1 MARTKP
7 SIGPHSRRSSA
18 TKGLRGKVVIDVS
31 MSLDGFISGPD
42 DSPKQPLGIGGDR
55 LFDWFSDGDTPSR
68 WYPSFKMSAV
78 SAELFDEFADR
89 VGAVVAGRRTYEVSD
104 AWGGDGPQPGIPLFV
119 VTHQVPERMPKGDPP
134 YTFVTDGV
142 EHAIERARAA
152 ARGKEVSLM
161 GSKIVQQCLAAGLL
175 DEITIHLVPV
185 LLGRGVP
192 LFGNLDPK
200 KYDLS
205 VVRVIDAPGVTHITY
220 RVVQS

>member
-1 MARTKP
+1 MERTKP

-31 MSLDGFISGPD
+31 MSLDGFISGPG
-42 DSPKQPLGIGGDR
+42 DSPKQLLGIGGDR

-104 AWGGDGPQPGIPLFV
+104 AWGGQGPQPGIPLFV
-119 VTHQVPERMPKGDPP
+119 LTHQPPNEVPRGDPP

-142 EHAIERARAA
+142 ESAVEKARAA
-152 ARGKEVSLM
+152 AAGKEVSLM
-161 GSKIVQQCLAAGLL
+161 GSTVVQQCLQTGLL

-185 LLGRGVP
+185 LLFR
-192 LFGNLDPK
+192 
-200 KYDLS
+200 
-205 VVRVIDAPGVTHITY
+205 
-220 RVVQS
+220 

>member
-1 MARTKP
+1 MERTKP

-104 AWGGDGPQPGIPLFV
+104 AWGGDGPQPGIPLF
-119 VTHQVPERMPKGDPP
+119 
-134 YTFVTDGV
+134 
-142 EHAIERARAA
+142 
-152 ARGKEVSLM
+152 
-161 GSKIVQQCLAAGLL
+161 
-175 DEITIHLVPV
+175 
-185 LLGRGVP
+185 
-192 LFGNLDPK
+192 GNLDPK

-205 VVRVIDAPGVTHITY
+205 VVRVIDAPGVTHNTY